1 MGLFDKKPKENLNKK
16 NNIMSINDYNWLA
29 LDVGTENFKARYVN
43 IGLTYDAPTYLA
55 EDYEKNVILYG
66 EDAKALID
74 KTNENV
80 VIKRPVRDGNIADPD
95 ALERIL
101 AKIFQDFRLEI
112 KESKK
117 IDNINPKTVKER
129 EKIDKNRN
137 LIVLMATPS
146 EINSVQKEALE
157 NIVHRLGALRGFV
170 QEEVKMAA
178 LGSGQDIFGTAIM
191 CVDIGGGSTDIAIIS
206 NDSILYSYTTHCA
219 GDYLTQKIQDYI
231 AKKHALKIGTKEA
244 EDVKKNIG
252 SLLKYQD
259 EKPYT
264 ISGVSLPRLDSQP
277 GETMSI
283 SKTIE
288 ITPEEIRENVM
299 QVEFREHVIPA
310 IRRVLRTSGEKA
322 PGSVSDLKKK
332 GKGITICGG
341 GAYIKKIDEFIKEE
355 LAKEYFI
362 EIKAEKGTKP
372 IRQKYEGDIFEVRV
386 AQNPLDNVIDG
397 CVKYRDTIYKQ
408 LITEKNPNREI
419 LTKDEDLG

>member
-16 NNIMSINDYNWLA
+16 SNIKSINDYQWLA

-66 EDAKALID
+66 EEAKALID

-95 ALERIL
+95 ALQRIL

-112 KESKK
+112 KDSKQA
-117 IDNINPKTVKER
+117 
-129 EKIDKNRN
+129 DKNRN

-146 EINSVQKEALE
+146 EINSVQREALE

-219 GDYLTQKIQDYI
+219 GDYFTQKIQEYI

-252 SLLKYQD
+252 SLMKYQD

-299 QVEFREHVIPA
+299 QVQFREHVIPS

-322 PGSVSDLKKK
+322 AGSVSDLKKK

-362 EIKAEKGTKP
+362 EVKAEKGTKP

-408 LITEKNPNREI
+408 LIVEQNPNREI

>member
-1 MGLFDKKPKENLNKK
+1 MCRRRKKMGLFDKKPKENLNKK
-16 NNIMSINDYNWLA
+16 SNIKSINDYQWLA

-66 EDAKALID
+66 EEAKALID

-95 ALERIL
+95 ALQRIL

-112 KESKK
+112 KDSKQA
-117 IDNINPKTVKER
+117 
-129 EKIDKNRN
+129 DKNRN

-146 EINSVQKEALE
+146 EINSVQREALE

-191 CVDIGGGSTDIAIIS
+191 CVDIGGGSTDIAVIS

-219 GDYLTQKIQDYI
+219 GDYLTQKIQEYI

-252 SLLKYQD
+252 SLMKYQD

-299 QVEFREHVIPA
+299 QVQFREHVIPS

-322 PGSVSDLKKK
+322 AGSVSDLKKK

-341 GAYIKKIDEFIKEE
+341 GAYIKKINEFIKEE

-362 EIKAEKGTKP
+362 EVKAEKSTKP

-408 LITEKNPNREI
+408 LIVEQNPNREI

>member
-16 NNIMSINDYNWLA
+16 SNIKSINDYQWLA

-66 EDAKALID
+66 EEAKALID

-95 ALERIL
+95 ALQRIL

-112 KESKK
+112 KDSKQA
-117 IDNINPKTVKER
+117 
-129 EKIDKNRN
+129 DKNRN

-146 EINSVQKEALE
+146 EINSVQREALE

-191 CVDIGGGSTDIAIIS
+191 CVDIGGGSTDIAVLS
-206 NDSILYSYTTHCA
+206 NDSILYSYTTYCA
-219 GDYLTQKIQDYI
+219 GDYLTQKIQEYI

-299 QVEFREHVIPA
+299 QVQFREHVIPS

-322 PGSVSDLKKK
+322 AGSVSDLKKK

-362 EIKAEKGTKP
+362 EVKVEKSTKP

-408 LITEKNPNREI
+408 LIVEQNPNREI

>member
-16 NNIMSINDYNWLA
+16 SNIKSINDYQWLA
-29 LDVGTENFKARYVN
+29 LDIGTENFKARYVN

-66 EDAKALID
+66 EEAKALID

-95 ALERIL
+95 ALQRIL

-112 KESKK
+112 KDSKQA
-117 IDNINPKTVKER
+117 
-129 EKIDKNRN
+129 DKNRN

-146 EINSVQKEALE
+146 EINSIQREALE

-191 CVDIGGGSTDIAIIS
+191 CVDIGGGSTDIAVLS

-219 GDYLTQKIQDYI
+219 GDYLTQKIQEYI

-299 QVEFREHVIPA
+299 QVQFREHVIPS

-322 PGSVSDLKKK
+322 AGSVSDLKKK

-362 EIKAEKGTKP
+362 EVKAEKGTKP

-408 LITEKNPNREI
+408 LIAEQNPNREI

>member
-16 NNIMSINDYNWLA
+16 SNIKSINDYQWLA

-55 EDYEKNVILYG
+55 EDYEKNIILYG
-66 EDAKALID
+66 EEAKALID

-95 ALERIL
+95 ALQRIL

-112 KESKK
+112 KDSKQA
-117 IDNINPKTVKER
+117 
-129 EKIDKNRN
+129 DKNRN

-146 EINSVQKEALE
+146 EINSVQREALE

-191 CVDIGGGSTDIAIIS
+191 CVDIGGGSTDIAVLS

-219 GDYLTQKIQDYI
+219 GDYLTQKIQEYI

-252 SLLKYQD
+252 SLIKYQD

-299 QVEFREHVIPA
+299 QVQFREHVIPS

-322 PGSVSDLKKK
+322 AGSVSDLKKK

-362 EIKAEKGTKP
+362 EVKAEKGTKP

-408 LITEKNPNREI
+408 LIVEQNPNREI

>member
-16 NNIMSINDYNWLA
+16 SNIKSINDYQWLA

-66 EDAKALID
+66 EEAKALID

-95 ALERIL
+95 ALQRIL
-101 AKIFQDFRLEI
+101 AKIFQDFKLEI
-112 KESKK
+112 KDSKQA
-117 IDNINPKTVKER
+117 
-129 EKIDKNRN
+129 DKNRN

-146 EINSVQKEALE
+146 EINSVQREALE

-191 CVDIGGGSTDIAIIS
+191 CVDIGGGSTDIAVLS

-219 GDYLTQKIQDYI
+219 GDYLTQKIQEYI

-299 QVEFREHVIPA
+299 QVQFREHVIPS

-322 PGSVSDLKKK
+322 AGSVSDLKKK

-362 EIKAEKGTKP
+362 EVKAEKSTKP

-408 LITEKNPNREI
+408 LIAEQNPNREI

>member
-16 NNIMSINDYNWLA
+16 SNIKSINDYQWLA
-29 LDVGTENFKARYVN
+29 LDIGTENFKARYVN

-66 EDAKALID
+66 EEAKALID

-95 ALERIL
+95 ALQRIL

-112 KESKK
+112 QDSKQA
-117 IDNINPKTVKER
+117 
-129 EKIDKNRN
+129 DKNRN

-146 EINSVQKEALE
+146 EINSVQREALE

-191 CVDIGGGSTDIAIIS
+191 CVDIGGGSTDIAVLS

-219 GDYLTQKIQDYI
+219 GDYLTQKIQEYI

-299 QVEFREHVIPA
+299 QVQFREHVIPS

-322 PGSVSDLKKK
+322 AGSVSDLKKK

-362 EIKAEKGTKP
+362 EVKAEKGTKP

-408 LITEKNPNREI
+408 LIVEQNPNREI
-419 LTKDEDLG
+419 LRKDEDLG

>member
-16 NNIMSINDYNWLA
+16 SNIKSINDYQWLA

-66 EDAKALID
+66 EEAKALID

-95 ALERIL
+95 ALQRIL

-112 KESKK
+112 KDSKQA
-117 IDNINPKTVKER
+117 
-129 EKIDKNRN
+129 DKNRN

-191 CVDIGGGSTDIAIIS
+191 CVDIGGGSTDIAVLS

-219 GDYLTQKIQDYI
+219 GDYLTQKIQEYI

-299 QVEFREHVIPA
+299 QVQFREHVIPS

-322 PGSVSDLKKK
+322 AGSVSDLKKK

-362 EIKAEKGTKP
+362 EVKAEKGTKP

-408 LITEKNPNREI
+408 LIAEQNPNREI

>member
-16 NNIMSINDYNWLA
+16 SNIKSINDYQWLA

-66 EDAKALID
+66 EEAKALID

-95 ALERIL
+95 ALQRML

-112 KESKK
+112 KDSKQA
-117 IDNINPKTVKER
+117 
-129 EKIDKNRN
+129 DKNRN

-146 EINSVQKEALE
+146 EINSVQREALE

-191 CVDIGGGSTDIAIIS
+191 CVDIGGGSTDIAVLS

-219 GDYLTQKIQDYI
+219 GDYLTQKIQEYI

-299 QVEFREHVIPA
+299 QVQFREHVIPS

-322 PGSVSDLKKK
+322 AGSVSDLKKK

-362 EIKAEKGTKP
+362 EVKAEKGTKP

-408 LITEKNPNREI
+408 LIAEQNPNREI
-419 LTKDEDLG
+419 LIKDEDLG

>member
-16 NNIMSINDYNWLA
+16 SNIKSINDYQWLA

-66 EDAKALID
+66 EEAKALID

-95 ALERIL
+95 ALQRIL

-112 KESKK
+112 KDSKQA
-117 IDNINPKTVKER
+117 
-129 EKIDKNRN
+129 DKNPN

-146 EINSVQKEALE
+146 EINSVQREALE

-191 CVDIGGGSTDIAIIS
+191 CVDIGGGSTDIAVVS

-219 GDYLTQKIQDYI
+219 GDYLTQKIQEYI

-299 QVEFREHVIPA
+299 QVQFREHVIPS

-322 PGSVSDLKKK
+322 AGSVSDLKKK
-332 GKGITICGG
+332 GKGITISGG

-362 EIKAEKGTKP
+362 EVKAEKGTKP

-408 LITEKNPNREI
+408 LIAEQNPNREI

>member
-16 NNIMSINDYNWLA
+16 SNIKSINDYQWLA

-66 EDAKALID
+66 EEAKALID

-95 ALERIL
+95 ALQRIL

-112 KESKK
+112 KDSKQA
-117 IDNINPKTVKER
+117 
-129 EKIDKNRN
+129 DKNRN

-146 EINSVQKEALE
+146 EINSVQREALE

-191 CVDIGGGSTDIAIIS
+191 CVDIGGGSTDIAVLS

-219 GDYLTQKIQDYI
+219 GDYLTQKIQEYI

-252 SLLKYQD
+252 SLMKYQD

-299 QVEFREHVIPA
+299 QVQFREHVIPS

-322 PGSVSDLKKK
+322 AGSVSDLKKK

-362 EIKAEKGTKP
+362 EVKAEKGTKP

-408 LITEKNPNREI
+408 LIVEQNPNREI

>member
-16 NNIMSINDYNWLA
+16 SNIKSINDYQWLA

-66 EDAKALID
+66 EEAKALID

-95 ALERIL
+95 ALQRIL

-112 KESKK
+112 KDSKQA
-117 IDNINPKTVKER
+117 
-129 EKIDKNRN
+129 DKNRN

-146 EINSVQKEALE
+146 EINSVQREALE

-191 CVDIGGGSTDIAIIS
+191 CVDIGGGSTDIAVLS

-219 GDYLTQKIQDYI
+219 GDYLTQKIQEYI

-299 QVEFREHVIPA
+299 QVQFREHVIPS

-322 PGSVSDLKKK
+322 AGSVSDLKKK

-362 EIKAEKGTKP
+362 EVKAEKGTKP

-408 LITEKNPNREI
+408 LIAEQNPNREI

>member
-16 NNIMSINDYNWLA
+16 SNIKSINDYQWLA

-66 EDAKALID
+66 EEAKALID

-95 ALERIL
+95 ALQRIL
-101 AKIFQDFRLEI
+101 AKIFQDFKLEI
-112 KESKK
+112 KDSKQA
-117 IDNINPKTVKER
+117 
-129 EKIDKNRN
+129 DKNRN

-146 EINSVQKEALE
+146 EINSVQREALE

-191 CVDIGGGSTDIAIIS
+191 CVDIGGGSTDIAVLS

-219 GDYLTQKIQDYI
+219 GDYLTQKIQEYI

-299 QVEFREHVIPA
+299 QVQFREHVIPS

-322 PGSVSDLKKK
+322 AGSVSDLKKK

-362 EIKAEKGTKP
+362 EVKAEKNTKP

-408 LITEKNPNREI
+408 LIAEQNPNREI

>member
-1 MGLFDKKPKENLNKK
+1 MGLFDKKPKEKLNKK
-16 NNIMSINDYNWLA
+16 SNIKSINDYQWLA
-29 LDVGTENFKARYVN
+29 LDIGTENFKARYVN

-66 EDAKALID
+66 EEAKALID

-95 ALERIL
+95 ALQRIL

-112 KESKK
+112 KDSKQ
-117 IDNINPKTVKER
+117 T
-129 EKIDKNRN
+129 DKNRN

-146 EINSVQKEALE
+146 EINSVQREALE

-178 LGSGQDIFGTAIM
+178 LGSGQDIFGVAIM
-191 CVDIGGGSTDIAIIS
+191 CVDIGGGSTDIAVIS

-219 GDYLTQKIQDYI
+219 GDYLTQKIQEYI

-252 SLLKYQD
+252 SLMKYQD

-299 QVEFREHVIPA
+299 QVQFREHVIPS

-322 PGSVSDLKKK
+322 AGSVSDLKKK

-362 EIKAEKGTKP
+362 EVKAEKATKP

-408 LITEKNPNREI
+408 LIVEQNPNREI

>member
-16 NNIMSINDYNWLA
+16 SNIKSINDYQWLA
-29 LDVGTENFKARYVN
+29 LDIGTENFKARYVN

-55 EDYEKNVILYG
+55 EDYEKNVIIYG
-66 EDAKALID
+66 EEAKALID

-95 ALERIL
+95 ALQRIL

-112 KESKK
+112 KDSKQA
-117 IDNINPKTVKER
+117 
-129 EKIDKNRN
+129 DKNRN

-146 EINSVQKEALE
+146 EINSVQREALE

-191 CVDIGGGSTDIAIIS
+191 CVDIGGGSTDIAVLS

-219 GDYLTQKIQDYI
+219 GDYLTQKIQEYI

-252 SLLKYQD
+252 SLMKYQD

-299 QVEFREHVIPA
+299 QVQFREHVIPS

-322 PGSVSDLKKK
+322 AGSVSDLKKK

-362 EIKAEKGTKP
+362 EVKVEKTTKP
-372 IRQKYEGDIFEVRV
+372 IRQKYEGDIFEVRI

-408 LITEKNPNREI
+408 LIVEQNPKREI

>member
-16 NNIMSINDYNWLA
+16 SNIKSINDYQWLA

-43 IGLTYDAPTYLA
+43 IGLTYDAPTYIA

-66 EDAKALID
+66 EEAKVLID

-95 ALERIL
+95 ALQRIL

-112 KESKK
+112 KDSKQA
-117 IDNINPKTVKER
+117 
-129 EKIDKNRN
+129 DKNRN

-146 EINSVQKEALE
+146 EINSVQREALE

-191 CVDIGGGSTDIAIIS
+191 CIDIGGGSTDIAVIN

-219 GDYLTQKIQDYI
+219 GDFLTQKIQEYI

-252 SLLKYQD
+252 SLMKYQD

-299 QVEFREHVIPA
+299 QVQFREHVIPS

-322 PGSVSDLKKK
+322 AGSVSDLKKK

-362 EIKAEKGTKP
+362 EVKAEKGTKP

-408 LITEKNPNREI
+408 LIAEQNPNREI

>member
-16 NNIMSINDYNWLA
+16 QGIKSINDYNWLA

-55 EDYEKNVILYG
+55 EDYEKNIILFG
-66 EDAKALID
+66 QDAKDLID

-95 ALERIL
+95 ALKRIL
-101 AKIFQDFRLEI
+101 GKIFSDFRLEI
-112 KESKK
+112 KTG
-117 IDNINPKTVKER
+117 DAGKE
-129 EKIDKNRN
+129 KNRN

-146 EINSVQKEALE
+146 EINSVQREALE
-157 NIVHRLGALRGFV
+157 NIVHQLGALRGFV

-206 NDSILYSYTTHCA
+206 NDSILYSYTTNCA
-219 GDYLTQKIQDYI
+219 GDYLTNKISEYI
-231 AKKHALKIGTKEA
+231 ASKHALKIGTKEA
-244 EDVKKNIG
+244 EDIKKNIG

-299 QVEFREHVIPA
+299 QVQFRLEIIPT
-310 IRRVLRTSGEKA
+310 IRRVLRTSGERA
-322 PGSVSDLKKK
+322 PGSISDLKKK
-332 GKGITICGG
+332 SKGITVCGG
-341 GAYIKKIDEFIKEE
+341 GAYIRKIAEFIKEE

-362 EIKAEKGTKP
+362 EVTGKGGTKP

-386 AQNPLDNVIDG
+386 AENPLDNVIDG

-408 LITEKNPNREI
+408 IILEQDPNRET
-419 LTKDEDLG
+419 LVKDEEIM

>member
-1 MGLFDKKPKENLNKK
+1 MFKKIKEIKKSNKLK
-16 NNIMSINDYNWLA
+16 SINDYQWLA
-29 LDVGTENFKARYVN
+29 LDIGTENFKARYIN
-43 IGLTYDAPTYLA
+43 TGLRYDAPTYLA
-55 EDYEKNVILYG
+55 EDYEKNIIIYG
-66 EDAKALID
+66 EEAKALMD
-74 KTNENV
+74 KSNENV
-80 VIKRPVRDGNIADPD
+80 IIKRPVRDGNIADPD
-95 ALERIL
+95 ALQRIL

-112 KESKK
+112 KNSKQ
-117 IDNINPKTVKER
+117 INNNIIKNSKEL

-146 EINSVQKEALE
+146 EINTIQREALE
-157 NIVHRLGALRGFV
+157 NIVHQLGALRGFV

-191 CVDIGGGSTDIAIIS
+191 CIDIGGGSTDIAVIN

-219 GDYLTQKIQDYI
+219 GDFLTQKIKDYI
-231 AKKHALKIGTKEA
+231 AKKHAIRIGTKEA
-244 EDVKKNIG
+244 EDVLKNIG
-252 SLLKYQD
+252 SLMKYQN

-264 ISGVSLPRLDSQP
+264 ISGISLPRLDSQP

-299 QVEFREHVIPA
+299 KVEFREHVIPS
-310 IRRVLRTSGEKA
+310 IRTVLRTVGEKA
-322 PGSVSDLKKK
+322 AGSVSDLKKK

-355 LAKEYFI
+355 LSKEYFI
-362 EIKAEKGTKP
+362 EVKSNKSNTKL
-372 IRQKYEGDIFEVRV
+372 IRQKYEGDIFEVRI

-408 LITEKNPNREI
+408 IIAEQNPNREI
-419 LTKDEDLG
+419 LKKEEE

>member
-16 NNIMSINDYNWLA
+16 SNIKSINDYQWLA

-55 EDYEKNVILYG
+55 EDYEKNVIFYG
-66 EDAKALID
+66 EEAKALID

-95 ALERIL
+95 ALQRIL

-112 KESKK
+112 KDSKQA
-117 IDNINPKTVKER
+117 
-129 EKIDKNRN
+129 DKNRN

-146 EINSVQKEALE
+146 EINSVQREALE

-191 CVDIGGGSTDIAIIS
+191 CVDIGGGSTDIAVLS

-219 GDYLTQKIQDYI
+219 GDYLTQKIQEYI

-299 QVEFREHVIPA
+299 QVQFREHVIPT

-322 PGSVSDLKKK
+322 AGSVSDLKKK

-362 EIKAEKGTKP
+362 EVKAEKGTKP

-408 LITEKNPNREI
+408 LIAEQNPNREI

>member
-16 NNIMSINDYNWLA
+16 SNIKSINDYQWLA

-66 EDAKALID
+66 EEAKALID

-95 ALERIL
+95 ALQRIL

-112 KESKK
+112 KDSKQA
-117 IDNINPKTVKER
+117 
-129 EKIDKNRN
+129 DKNRN

-146 EINSVQKEALE
+146 EINSVQREALE

-191 CVDIGGGSTDIAIIS
+191 CVDIGGGSTDIAVLS

-219 GDYLTQKIQDYI
+219 GDYLTQKIQEYI

-299 QVEFREHVIPA
+299 QVQFREHVIPS

-322 PGSVSDLKKK
+322 AGSVSDLKKK

-362 EIKAEKGTKP
+362 EVKAEKSTKP

-408 LITEKNPNREI
+408 LIAEQNPNREI

>member
-16 NNIMSINDYNWLA
+16 SNIKSINDYQWLA

-55 EDYEKNVILYG
+55 EDYEKNIILYG

-95 ALERIL
+95 ALQRIL

-112 KESKK
+112 KDSKQA
-117 IDNINPKTVKER
+117 
-129 EKIDKNRN
+129 DKNRN

-146 EINSVQKEALE
+146 EINSVQREALE

-191 CVDIGGGSTDIAIIS
+191 CVDIGGGSTDIAVIS

-219 GDYLTQKIQDYI
+219 GDYLTEKIQEYI
-231 AKKHALKIGTKEA
+231 AKTHALKIGAKEA

-252 SLLKYQD
+252 SLMKYQD

-264 ISGVSLPRLDSQP
+264 ISGISLPRLDSQP

-299 QVEFREHVIPA
+299 QVQFREHIIPS
-310 IRRVLRTSGEKA
+310 IRKVLRTAGEKA
-322 PGSVSDLKKK
+322 AGSVSDLKKK

-362 EIKAEKGTKP
+362 EIKAEKNTKP
-372 IRQKYEGDIFEVRV
+372 IRQKYEGDIFEVRA

-408 LITEKNPNREI
+408 LIIEQNPNREI

>member
-16 NNIMSINDYNWLA
+16 SNIKSINDYQWLA

-66 EDAKALID
+66 EEAKALID

-95 ALERIL
+95 ALQRML

-112 KESKK
+112 KDSKQA
-117 IDNINPKTVKER
+117 
-129 EKIDKNRN
+129 DKNRN

-146 EINSVQKEALE
+146 EINSVQREALE

-191 CVDIGGGSTDIAIIS
+191 CVDIGGGSTDIAVLS

-219 GDYLTQKIQDYI
+219 GDYLTQKIQEYI

-252 SLLKYQD
+252 SLMKYQD

-299 QVEFREHVIPA
+299 QVQFREHVIPS

-322 PGSVSDLKKK
+322 AGSVSDLKKK

-362 EIKAEKGTKP
+362 EVKAEKGTKP

-408 LITEKNPNREI
+408 LIVEQNPNREI

>member
-16 NNIMSINDYNWLA
+16 SNIKSINDYQWLA

-66 EDAKALID
+66 EEAKTLID

-80 VIKRPVRDGNIADPD
+80 VIKRPVRDGNITDPD
-95 ALERIL
+95 ALQRIL

-112 KESKK
+112 KDSKQA
-117 IDNINPKTVKER
+117 
-129 EKIDKNRN
+129 DKNRN

-146 EINSVQKEALE
+146 EINSVQREALE

-191 CVDIGGGSTDIAIIS
+191 CVDIGGGSTDIAVLS

-219 GDYLTQKIQDYI
+219 GDYLTQKIQEYI
-231 AKKHALKIGTKEA
+231 TKKHALKIGTKEA

-299 QVEFREHVIPA
+299 QVQFREHVIPS

-322 PGSVSDLKKK
+322 AGSVSDLKKK

-362 EIKAEKGTKP
+362 EVKAEKGTKP

-408 LITEKNPNREI
+408 LIAEQNPNREI

>member
-16 NNIMSINDYNWLA
+16 SNIKSINDYQWLA

-55 EDYEKNVILYG
+55 EDYEKNIILYG
-66 EDAKALID
+66 EEAKALID

-95 ALERIL
+95 ALQRIL
-101 AKIFQDFRLEI
+101 AKVFQDFRLEI
-112 KESKK
+112 KDSKQA
-117 IDNINPKTVKER
+117 
-129 EKIDKNRN
+129 DKNRN

-146 EINSVQKEALE
+146 EINSVQREALE

-191 CVDIGGGSTDIAIIS
+191 CIDIGGGSTDIAVLG
-206 NDSILYSYTTHCA
+206 NDSILYSYSTNCA
-219 GDYLTQKIQDYI
+219 GDYLTEKIQEYI

-299 QVEFREHVIPA
+299 QVQFREHVIPS

-322 PGSVSDLKKK
+322 AGSVSDLKKK

-408 LITEKNPNREI
+408 LIVEQNPNREI

>member
-16 NNIMSINDYNWLA
+16 SNIKSINDYQWLA
-29 LDVGTENFKARYVN
+29 LDIGTENFKARYVN

-66 EDAKALID
+66 EEAKALID

-95 ALERIL
+95 ALQRIL

-112 KESKK
+112 KDSKQA
-117 IDNINPKTVKER
+117 
-129 EKIDKNRN
+129 DKNRN

-146 EINSVQKEALE
+146 EINSVQREALE

-191 CVDIGGGSTDIAIIS
+191 CVDIGGGSTDIAVLS

-219 GDYLTQKIQDYI
+219 GDYLTQKIQEYI

-299 QVEFREHVIPA
+299 QVQFREHVIPS

-322 PGSVSDLKKK
+322 AGSVSDLKKK

-362 EIKAEKGTKP
+362 EVKAEKATKP

-408 LITEKNPNREI
+408 LIVEQNPNREI

>member
-1 MGLFDKKPKENLNKK
+1 MSIFVKKPKENLNKK
-16 NNIMSINDYNWLA
+16 SNIKSINDYQWLA

-66 EDAKALID
+66 EEAKALID

-95 ALERIL
+95 ALQRIL

-112 KESKK
+112 KDK
-117 IDNINPKTVKER
+117 DKT
-129 EKIDKNRN
+129 DKNRN

-146 EINSVQKEALE
+146 EINSVQREALE
-157 NIVHRLGALRGFV
+157 NIVHHLGALRGFV

-191 CVDIGGGSTDIAIIS
+191 CVDIGGGSTDIAVIS

-299 QVEFREHVIPA
+299 QVQFREHIIPS
-310 IRRVLRTSGEKA
+310 IRRVLRTAGEKA

-332 GKGITICGG
+332 GKGVTICGG

-355 LAKEYFI
+355 LSKEYFI
-362 EIKAEKGTKP
+362 EVKSDKSGTKP
-372 IRQKYEGDIFEVRV
+372 VRQKYEGDIFEVRV

-408 LITEKNPNREI
+408 LLAEQNPNREI